1 MKDGE
6 QNKKDKRGNQ
16 KKQKNKESKRKLHA
30 IMTNT
35 LREIESYIY
44 EKTPEAFLSKKK
56 NVKETLSQQ

>member
-16 KKQKNKESKRKLHA
+16 KKQKNKGSKRKLHA

-44 EKTPEAFLSKKK
+44 EKTQRLFFQRKKM
-56 NVKETLSQQ
+56 